1 MKKANTGKIR
11 VFIVEDHPLFRQ
23 GLRVF
28 FSNDQATTVAGEAE
42 TGRELLEQMKTKSID
57 VVILDISLPDENGL
71 DMIKEIKKCQPGIAI
86 LMLSAHP
93 EKRYAVRAIKAG
105 ASGYLTKS
113 SPPKA
118 VMAAVQKVARGEHYI
133 SSRLVDE
140 LALSLKGESG
150 SRPHDLLSN
159 REFQIMCMLATGKT
173 TSEIAEELC
182 LSLSTIFTHRTHILE
197 KMGLKN
203 TPQLM
208 FYASSH
214 GLIDS

>member
-1 MKKANTGKIR
+1 
-11 VFIVEDHPLFRQ
+11 
-23 GLRVF
+23 
-28 FSNDQATTVAGEAE
+28 
-42 TGRELLEQMKTKSID
+42 
-57 VVILDISLPDENGL
+57 
-71 DMIKEIKKCQPGIAI
+71 
-86 LMLSAHP
+86 
-93 EKRYAVRAIKAG
+93 
-105 ASGYLTKS
+105 
-113 SPPKA
+113 
-118 VMAAVQKVARGEHYI
+118 MAAVQKVARGEHYI